1 MSTVELFSD
10 HQSRISSALESLASS
25 DPVVREKARQHL
37 VSIGPDV
44 VVPLLQVL
52 RGSNDRA
59 CWEAAKA
66 LGAIGHPAAAS
77 ALAELLN
84 HPNHDVRW
92 VAAEALAA
100 MGSAG
105 LEQVLMTLL
114 TKSGSVAVQNGAHH
128 VLALFTH
135 KHEKE
140 LLATLLTKFNA
151 FEPAVAIPPAA
162 FKALNALEK
171 LKG

>member
-1 MSTVELFSD
+1 MSSTELLSD
-10 HQSRISSALESLASS
+10 TQSDLSSALESLASN
-25 DPVVREKARQHL
+25 DPVVREKARHQL
-37 VSIGPDV
+37 VSLGPDA

-52 RGSNDRA
+52 REPNDRVA
-59 CWEAAKA
+59 WEAAKA
-66 LGAIGHPAAAS
+66 LGAIGHPAAAN

-92 VAAEALAA
+92 VAAESLAA

-128 VLALFTH
+128 VLAMFTH

-140 LLATLLTKFNA
+140 LLASLLTKFNA

-162 FKALNALEK
+162 FKALNELEK
-171 LKG
+171 RKG